1 MNKDKK
7 MLFGIGIAFLFLA
20 TVGLSYAYFT
30 ASITNKDVKDQ
41 VVQTGTLELAYTDG
55 PQIVMNNIKP
65 GAIITKEVSV
75 KNTGTLDTAYNLVW
89 QELTNKITHNEM
101 VISATCERLNDNNQV
116 DGTCGG
122 LDEKA
127 INLKIIK
134 RNISIESGIT
144 HKYIITITFKDTNTS
159 QNYNQGKTF
168 NGVIGIEEY
177 KDNSPEP
184 IYCTYDGE
192 LTQGAEYTNGQYTY
206 SYKKGWAKNGPF
218 TYNYGWVAFSDEIDG
233 WGVTL
238 TDKTSTDPVTSKL
251 CTYINDKPIVVMDN
265 VFLNSQTESID
276 LSSFNTSNVI
286 SMASMFDGSIIKTI
300 VLSSFNTS
308 KVTNMRGM
316 FASSKLTSLD
326 LSNFDTSKVNDMSN
340 MFYNSEATSLDVSNF
355 DTSNVNNMS
364 QMFDES
370 NVGELDVSKFDTSKV
385 TNMANMFGSTQ
396 ILSLDLS
403 NFDTSNVTNM
413 AGMFSKIKVS
423 VLNLS
428 NFDTTNVISMNSMFS
443 GSSATSIVGLN
454 KFNTSKVTGMGS
466 MFRNTTFEVLD
477 LSSFNTSN
485 VFDMDYMFYGS
496 TNLTTIYVGDKF
508 VNDNVTR
515 STKMFTSLTKLI
527 GGAGTTYDEN
537 HIDKEYARIDGGTDL
552 PGYFTLKT
560 N

>member
-1 MNKDKK
+1 MGEDMEDKK
-7 MLFGIGIAFLFLA
+7 IIFGVSLALVFLVIIGI
-20 TVGLSYAYFT
+20 SYAYFT
-30 ASITNKDVKDQ
+30 ASISNKDVKDQ
-41 VVQTGTLELAYTDG
+41 VVETGTLELTYTDG

-65 GAIITKEVSV
+65 GTTVTKTVTV
-75 KNTGTLDTAYNLVW
+75 KNTGTLATTYNLIW
-89 QELTNKITHNEM
+89 QELTNEITHNEM

-116 DGTCGG
+116 DGTCDG

-238 TDKTSTDPVTSKL
+238 TDKTSADPVTSKL

-265 VFLNSQTESID
+265 IFFNSQAESID

-286 SMASMFDGSIIKTI
+286 SMTSMFDGSIIKTI
-300 VLSSFNTS
+300 DLSSFNTS
-308 KVTNMRGM
+308 KVTNMGGM
-316 FASSKLTSLD
+316 FAST
-326 LSNFDTSKVNDMSN
+326 
-340 MFYNSEATSLDVSNF
+340 
-355 DTSNVNNMS
+355 
-364 QMFDES
+364 
-370 NVGELDVSKFDTSKV
+370 KV
-385 TNMANMFGSTQ
+385 T
-396 ILSLDLS
+396 SLDLS
-403 NFDTSNVTNM
+403 NFDTSNVTNIRN
-413 AGMFSKIKVS
+413 MFS
-423 VLNLS
+423 NC
-428 NFDTTNVISMNSMFS
+428 
-443 GSSATSIVGLN
+443 SATNIIGLN
-454 KFNTSKVTGMGS
+454 KFDTSKVTGMNGMFARTVVTSLDLCSFDTSNVTDMGS
-466 MFRNTTFEVLD
+466 MFVFSKVTTIDV
-477 LSSFNTSN
+477 SNFNTSN
-485 VFDMDYMFYGS
+485 VTNMSQMFCSDNITTIKGLNYFDTSNVEYMYSMFSKCKAESIDLSSFDTSKVTNMRYMFKDT
-496 TNLTTIYVGDKF
+496 TNLKTINVSNKFTTKNATIF
-508 VNDNVTR
+508 DN
-515 STKMFTSLTKLI
+515 MFSGCTNLV

-537 HIDKEYARIDGGTDL
+537 HIDKEYARIDGGTDS